1 LDEEEDFDVDDDFD
15 EEEDFDVDDDF
26 DENNYLNKEFERF

>member
-1 LDEEEDFDVDDDFD
+1 LDEEEDFDEND
-15 EEEDFDVDDDF
+15 DFDVDDDF